1 MVLATRLPSYARIK
15 KRLVSSSYTMVYLDI
30 KDIILGTHRSVE
42 NVRTKPSR
50 STAKAQMIFIQNRIF
65 VLCERDAKSEYT

>member
-1 MVLATRLPSYARIK
+1 
-15 KRLVSSSYTMVYLDI
+15 MVYLDI